1 MTHPLIIQ
9 GGMGAGVS
17 NWRLANAV
25 SKTGQLGVVSGTAL
39 DTILARRL
47 QLGDAGGHMRR
58 AMAQFPDNKMAE
70 RVLQRYFIPNGDK
83 AHQPFKQ
90 TGVTKID
97 ADQETQEL
105 TVVANFVEVYL
116 AKEGHTN
123 PVGINLMEK
132 IQLPNLHSLYG
143 AMLAGVD
150 YVTMGAGIPRE
161 IPGVL
166 DLLAEHKPVTLK
178 IAVETRNG
186 SQYLAKLDPKN
197 LLPAELPVLKRPYF
211 LAIVSSVLL
220 SKMMVKKANGKVDGF
235 VVELPC
241 AGGHNAPPRGKLE
254 LNAQG
259 EPIYGDRDEIEIGK
273 IKALGLPFWLA
284 GCWGTPEKLKEA
296 LSLGANGIQIGTLL
310 AFSDESGFT
319 DGIKQQAIEYIHNNN
334 TSVFTDPSASPT
346 GFPFKILS
354 LDGSLSETDA
364 YQQRNRKCDLGY
376 LRQLYEKTDGKIG
389 YRCSAE
395 PEAAFLA
402 KGGNSEDLLGKKC
415 LCNALLSNIGLA
427 QVRKNGYVENI
438 LVTSGDG
445 IQTIGQFLGAKQFYK
460 TKEAIDWLLS

>member
-1 MTHPLIIQ
+1 
-9 GGMGAGVS
+9 
-17 NWRLANAV
+17 
-25 SKTGQLGVVSGTAL
+25 
-39 DTILARRL
+39 
-47 QLGDAGGHMRR
+47 
-58 AMAQFPDNKMAE
+58 
-70 RVLQRYFIPNGDK
+70 
-83 AHQPFKQ
+83 
-90 TGVTKID
+90 
-97 ADQETQEL
+97 
-105 TVVANFVEVYL
+105 
-116 AKEGHTN
+116 
-123 PVGINLMEK
+123 
-132 IQLPNLHSLYG
+132 
-143 AMLAGVD
+143 
-150 YVTMGAGIPRE
+150 
-161 IPGVL
+161 
-166 DLLAEHKPVTLK
+166 
-178 IAVETRNG
+178 
-186 SQYLAKLDPKN
+186 
-197 LLPAELPVLKRPYF
+197 
-211 LAIVSSVLL
+211 
-220 SKMMVKKANGKVDGF
+220 MMVKKANGKVDGF

-254 LNAQG
+254 LNVQG

-273 IKALGLPFWLA
+273 IKAIGLPFWLA
-284 GCWGTPEKLKEA
+284 GSWGTPEKLKEA